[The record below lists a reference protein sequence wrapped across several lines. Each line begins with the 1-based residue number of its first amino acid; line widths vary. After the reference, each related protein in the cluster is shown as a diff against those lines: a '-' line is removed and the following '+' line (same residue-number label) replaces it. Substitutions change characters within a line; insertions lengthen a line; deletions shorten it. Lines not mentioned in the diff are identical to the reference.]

1 MESVI
6 SDSVF
11 VNSLRPSDAIWRWRS
26 WSTLVQVMAYCLTA
40 PCHYLNQC
48 WIIIRE
54 VPWHSSGC
62 IIMED
67 LKKPINKTRLKIA
80 ILKWHSG
87 LPGANEFSVFSRILN
102 VPTVVVYHPTLGVL
116 TPQMT
121 VCETMCI
128 ISNFT
133 REYVIL
139 YIWNDFIINCYWI
152 LLVVVF
158 VICKYCHHQWAFPS
172 TRGQFYEHDLTFIRA
187 WMSNHIPIKVWNKI
201 TYPFPNFNC
210 VTVAVWKWISN
221 FIPHFIMD
229 GMTYPCWDW
238 N

>member
-1 MESVI
+1 
-6 SDSVF
+6 
-11 VNSLRPSDAIWRWRS
+11 
-26 WSTLVQVMAYCLTA
+26 MACCLTA
-40 PCHYLNQC
+40 PRHYLNQC
-48 WIIIRE
+48 WLNIRE
-54 VPWHSSGC
+54 VPWHSSGGIIIRRSEETNHWNTIKNYSFEMAFRSPRGQWVKC
-62 IIMED
+62 IQPYI
-67 LKKPINKTRLKIA
+67 KCTHRC
-80 ILKWHSG
+80 G
-87 LPGANEFSVFSRILN
+87 LSSYAWSFNSP
-102 VPTVVVYHPTLGVL
+102 
-116 TPQMT
+116 MT
-121 VCETMCI
+121 VWETMCI

-158 VICKYCHHQWAFPS
+158 VICTYCHQWAFPS
-172 TRGQFYEHDLTFIRA
+172 TRDPFYEQDFTFIRA
-187 WMSNHIPIKVWNKI
+187 WMSNHTPTKVWNEI

-229 GMTYPCWDW
+229 GITYPCWDW